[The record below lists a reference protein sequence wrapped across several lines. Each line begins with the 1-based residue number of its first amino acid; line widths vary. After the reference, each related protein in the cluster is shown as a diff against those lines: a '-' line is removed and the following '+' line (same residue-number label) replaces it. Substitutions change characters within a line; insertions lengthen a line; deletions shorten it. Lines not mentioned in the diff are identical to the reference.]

1 MRPGEDVVMVQQRIV
16 SQRRVV
22 LVLTLSVFFVCHV
35 SAATEGTAMQCNDI
49 LRQAL
54 AASNPDTRRQAV
66 LALSVVGER
75 FVSVLQYMLQDKD
88 VQVRLATVESLADVK
103 TKRATA
109 ALHMALDDEV
119 PEVAFAAAKA
129 LWDLGDPVGKQE
141 LLAVLQGE
149 SKSASGVFSKQKRD
163 TLRLMHVPQAILM
176 FALRQGIGLV
186 PVPYLGL
193 GIASMH
199 AILEDPEVS
208 GRGAAALLLGNATDQ
223 ATLDALK
230 DALGDKEWSV
240 RAAAVHSLAL
250 RKDPRLKNDLAPLL
264 EDDNQAVRLRA
275 AAGYLRLS
283 AMPGLAK
290 TPVSSSIPRRAP

>member
-1 MRPGEDVVMVQQRIV
+1 MMVRERIV
-16 SQRRVV
+16 SQGQ
-22 LVLTLSVFFVCHV
+22 LVLALMLSAFSVCHV
-35 SAATEGTAMQCNDI
+35 SAATDAMDMQCNDI

-66 LALSVVGER
+66 LALSIVGAR
-75 FVSVLQYMLQDKD
+75 FVSVLQGMLQDKD
-88 VQVRLATVESLADVK
+88 VQVRLATVESLADVRSK
-103 TKRATA
+103 GATA
-109 ALHMALDDEV
+109 ALRMALDDEV
-119 PEVAFAAAKA
+119 PEVTFAAAKA
-129 LWDLGDPVGKQE
+129 LWGLNDAVGKQE

-163 TLRLMHVPQAILM
+163 TLRQMHMPQGILM
-176 FALRQGIGLV
+176 LAVRQGMGFV

-199 AILEDPEVS
+199 AILADPDVS
-208 GRGAAALLLGNATDQ
+208 GRAAAALLLVNATDQ

-250 RKDPRLKNDLAPLL
+250 RRDPRLKNDLAPLL
-264 EDDNQAVRLRA
+264 EDGNQAVRLRA

-283 AMPGLAK
+283 AIPASAK
-290 TPVSSSIPRRAP
+290 TPVSSSSPPRVR

>member
-1 MRPGEDVVMVQQRIV
+1 MIVRQRIV
-16 SQRRVV
+16 SQGQLV
-22 LVLTLSVFFVCHV
+22 LVLILSAFSVYHV
-35 SAATEGTAMQCNDI
+35 SAATDSTDMQCNDI

-66 LALSVVGER
+66 LALSIVGAR
-75 FVSVLQYMLQDKD
+75 FVSVLQGMLQDKD

-103 TKRATA
+103 NTRATA
-109 ALHMALDDEV
+109 ALRMALDDEV
-119 PEVAFAAAKA
+119 PEVSFAAAKA
-129 LWDLGDPVGKQE
+129 LWGLNDAVGKQE

-149 SKSASGVFSKQKRD
+149 RNSASGVFSKQKRD
-163 TLRLMHVPQAILM
+163 TLRQMHIPQGILM
-176 FALRQGIGLV
+176 FAVRQGIGFV

-199 AILEDPEVS
+199 AILADPDVS
-208 GRGAAALLLGNATDQ
+208 GRAAAALLLVNATDQ

-264 EDDNQAVRLRA
+264 EDGNQAVRLRA

-283 AMPGLAK
+283 AIPAPAQ
-290 TPVSSSIPRRAP
+290 TPVSSSSPLRVP

>member
-1 MRPGEDVVMVQQRIV
+1 MMVRQRIV
-16 SQRRVV
+16 SQGQLV
-22 LVLTLSVFFVCHV
+22 LVLVLSALSVCYV
-35 SAATEGTAMQCNDI
+35 SAATDATDMQCNDI

-66 LALSVVGER
+66 LALSIVGAR
-75 FVSVLQYMLQDKD
+75 FVSVLQGMLQDKD

-103 TKRATA
+103 SKGATS
-109 ALHMALDDEV
+109 ALRMALDDEV
-119 PEVAFAAAKA
+119 PEVTFAAAKA
-129 LWDLGDPVGKQE
+129 LWGLNDAVGRQE

-149 SKSASGVFSKQKRD
+149 SKSSSGVFSNQKRD
-163 TLRLMHVPQAILM
+163 TLRQMHIPQGMLM
-176 FALRQGIGLV
+176 FAVRQGVGFV

-199 AILEDPEVS
+199 AILADPNVS
-208 GRGAAALLLGNATDQ
+208 GRAAAALLLVNATDQ

-240 RAAAVHSLAL
+240 RAAAVHSLAF
-250 RKDPRLKNDLAPLL
+250 RKDPRLRNDLAPLL
-264 EDDNQAVRLRA
+264 EDGNQAVRLRA

-283 AMPGLAK
+283 AIPGPAK
-290 TPVSSSIPRRAP
+290 TPVSSSSPRRVP

>member
-1 MRPGEDVVMVQQRIV
+1 
-16 SQRRVV
+16 
-22 LVLTLSVFFVCHV
+22 
-35 SAATEGTAMQCNDI
+35 MQCNDI

-66 LALSVVGER
+66 LALSIVGAR
-75 FVSVLQYMLQDKD
+75 LVSVLQGMLQDKD

-103 TKRATA
+103 SKGATS
-109 ALHMALDDEV
+109 ALRMALDDEV
-119 PEVAFAAAKA
+119 PEVTFAAAKA
-129 LWDLGDPVGKQE
+129 LWGLNDAVGRQE

-149 SKSASGVFSKQKRD
+149 SKSSSGVFSNQKRD
-163 TLRLMHVPQAILM
+163 TLRQMHIPQGMLM
-176 FALRQGIGLV
+176 FAVRQGVGFV

-199 AILEDPEVS
+199 AILADPNVS
-208 GRGAAALLLGNATDQ
+208 GRAAAALLLVNATDQ

-240 RAAAVHSLAL
+240 RAAAVHSLAF
-250 RKDPRLKNDLAPLL
+250 RKDPRLRNDLAPLL
-264 EDDNQAVRLRA
+264 EDGNQAVRLRA

-283 AMPGLAK
+283 AIPGPAK
-290 TPVSSSIPRRAP
+290 TPVSSSSPRRVR

>member
-1 MRPGEDVVMVQQRIV
+1 MVRQRIV
-16 SQRRVV
+16 SQGQLV
-22 LVLTLSVFFVCHV
+22 LVSMATAFSVCHV
-35 SAATEGTAMQCNDI
+35 SAATDTTDMQCNDI

-66 LALSVVGER
+66 LALSIVGAR
-75 FVSVLQYMLQDKD
+75 FVSVLQGMLQDKD

-103 TKRATA
+103 SKRATA
-109 ALHMALDDEV
+109 ALRMALDDEV
-119 PEVAFAAAKA
+119 PEVTFAAAKA
-129 LWDLGDPVGKQE
+129 LWGLNDAVGKQE

-149 SKSASGVFSKQKRD
+149 SRSASGVFSKQKRD
-163 TLRLMHVPQAILM
+163 TLRQMHIPQGILM
-176 FALRQGIGLV
+176 FAVRQGMGFV

-199 AILEDPEVS
+199 AILADPDVS
-208 GRGAAALLLGNATDQ
+208 GRAAAALLLANATDQ

-264 EDDNQAVRLRA
+264 EDGNQAVRLRA

-283 AMPGLAK
+283 AIAGPAKEPGGNKAASL
-290 TPVSSSIPRRAP
+290 IPAWALILLC

>member
-1 MRPGEDVVMVQQRIV
+1 MMVRERIV
-16 SQRRVV
+16 SQGQLV
-22 LVLTLSVFFVCHV
+22 LVLILSAFSVSHV
-35 SAATEGTAMQCNDI
+35 SAATDATDMQCNDI

-66 LALSVVGER
+66 LALSIVGAR
-75 FVSVLQYMLQDKD
+75 FVSVLQGMLQDKD
-88 VQVRLATVESLADVK
+88 VQVRLATVESLSDVRSK
-103 TKRATA
+103 GATA
-109 ALHMALDDEV
+109 ALRMALSDEV
-119 PEVAFAAAKA
+119 PEVTFAAAKA
-129 LWDLGDPVGKQE
+129 LWGLNDAVGKQE

-163 TLRLMHVPQAILM
+163 TLRQMHMPQGILM
-176 FALRQGIGLV
+176 LAVRQGMGFV

-193 GIASMH
+193 GVASMH
-199 AILEDPEVS
+199 AILADPDVS
-208 GRGAAALLLGNATDQ
+208 GRAAAALLLVNARDQ
-223 ATLDALK
+223 ATLAALK

-264 EDDNQAVRLRA
+264 EDGNQAVRLRA

-283 AMPGLAK
+283 ALPGPAK
-290 TPVSSSIPRRAP
+290 TPVSSSSPRRVP

>member
-1 MRPGEDVVMVQQRIV
+1 MTVRQRIV
-16 SQRRVV
+16 SQGQLV
-22 LVLTLSVFFVCHV
+22 LVLILSAFSVCHV
-35 SAATEGTAMQCNDI
+35 SAATDATDMQCNDI

-66 LALSVVGER
+66 LALSIVGAR
-75 FVSVLQYMLQDKD
+75 FVSVLQGMLQDKD
-88 VQVRLATVESLADVK
+88 VQVRLATVESLADVRSK
-103 TKRATA
+103 GATA
-109 ALHMALDDEV
+109 ALRMALDDEV
-119 PEVAFAAAKA
+119 PEVTFAAAKA
-129 LWDLGDPVGKQE
+129 LWGLNDAVGKQE

-163 TLRLMHVPQAILM
+163 TLRQMHMPQGFLMLAVRRGM
-176 FALRQGIGLV
+176 GFV

-199 AILEDPEVS
+199 AILADPDVS
-208 GRGAAALLLGNATDQ
+208 GRAAAALLLVNATDQ

-250 RKDPRLKNDLAPLL
+250 RRDPRLKNDLAPLL
-264 EDDNQAVRLRA
+264 EDGNQAVRLRA

-283 AMPGLAK
+283 AIPGPAQ
-290 TPVSSSIPRRAP
+290 TPVPSSAPRRVP

>member
-1 MRPGEDVVMVQQRIV
+1 MVRQRIV
-16 SQRRVV
+16 WQRP
-22 LVLTLSVFFVCHV
+22 LVLALILSALFVGHV
-35 SAATEGTAMQCNDI
+35 SAVTDATDMHCNDI

-54 AASNPDTRRQAV
+54 AAGSPDTRRQAV
-66 LALSVVGER
+66 LALSIVGAR
-75 FVSVLQYMLQDKD
+75 FVSVLEYMLQDND
-88 VQVRLATVESLADVK
+88 VQVRLATVESLAEVK
-103 TKRATA
+103 TKRATT
-109 ALHMALDDEV
+109 ALRMALDDEV
-119 PEVAFAAAKA
+119 PEVTFAAAKA
-129 LWDLGDPVGKQE
+129 LWGLDDAVGKQE

-149 SKSASGVFSKQKRD
+149 SKSASGVLSKQKRD
-163 TLRLMHVPQAILM
+163 TLRLLHVPQAILM
-176 FALRQGIGLV
+176 FAVQQGLGFV

-199 AILEDPEVS
+199 AILADPEVS
-208 GRGAAALLLGNATDQ
+208 GRAAAALLLVNATDQ

-264 EDDNQAVRLRA
+264 EDGNQAVRLRA

-283 AMPGLAK
+283 AIPGPSK
-290 TPVSSSIPRRAP
+290 TPVSSSIPHRVP

>member
-1 MRPGEDVVMVQQRIV
+1 MMVRQRIV
-16 SQRRVV
+16 SLGQLV
-22 LVLTLSVFFVCHV
+22 LVLILSAFSVSHV
-35 SAATEGTAMQCNDI
+35 SAAPDATDMQCNDI

-54 AASNPDTRRQAV
+54 TASNPDTRRQAV
-66 LALSVVGER
+66 LALSIVGAR
-75 FVSVLQYMLQDKD
+75 FVSVLQGMLHDKD

-103 TKRATA
+103 SERATA
-109 ALHMALDDEV
+109 ALRMALDDEV
-119 PEVAFAAAKA
+119 PEVTFAAAKA
-129 LWDLGDPVGKQE
+129 LWGLNDAVGKQE

-149 SKSASGVFSKQKRD
+149 SKSASGVFSNQKRN
-163 TLRLMHVPQAILM
+163 TLRQMHIPQGILI
-176 FALRQGIGLV
+176 FAVRQGMGFV

-199 AILEDPEVS
+199 AILADPDVP
-208 GRGAAALLLGNATDQ
+208 GRAAAALLLVNATDQ

-264 EDDNQAVRLRA
+264 EDGNQAVRLRA

-283 AMPGLAK
+283 AIPSPAK
-290 TPVSSSIPRRAP
+290 TPVSSPRPRRVP

>member
-1 MRPGEDVVMVQQRIV
+1 MMVRERIV
-16 SQRRVV
+16 SQGLLV
-22 LVLTLSVFFVCHV
+22 LVFILSAFSVCHV
-35 SAATEGTAMQCNDI
+35 SAATDATDMQCNDI

-66 LALSVVGER
+66 LALSIVGAQ
-75 FVSVLQYMLQDKD
+75 FVSVLQGMLQDKD

-103 TKRATA
+103 NTRATA
-109 ALHMALDDEV
+109 ALRMALDDEV
-119 PEVAFAAAKA
+119 PEVTFAAAKA
-129 LWDLGDPVGKQE
+129 LWGLNDAVGKQE

-149 SKSASGVFSKQKRD
+149 SKSASSTLSKQKRD
-163 TLRLMHVPQAILM
+163 TLRQMHVPQAILM
-176 FALRQGIGLV
+176 FAVRQGIGFV

-199 AILEDPEVS
+199 AILADPEVS
-208 GRGAAALLLGNATDQ
+208 GRAAAALLLVNATDQ

-250 RKDPRLKNDLAPLL
+250 RKDPRLKHDLAPLL
-264 EDDNQAVRLRA
+264 EDGNQAVRLRA

-283 AMPGLAK
+283 AIPGPAK
-290 TPVSSSIPRRAP
+290 TPVSSSSPRRVP

>member
-1 MRPGEDVVMVQQRIV
+1 MMERQRIV
-16 SQRRVV
+16 SQRSLV
-22 LVLTLSVFFVCHV
+22 LVLILSAFFVCHL
-35 SAATEGTAMQCNDI
+35 SAGTDATDMQCNDI

-66 LALSVVGER
+66 LALSIVGAR
-75 FVSVLQYMLQDKD
+75 FVSVLQYMLQDRD

-103 TKRATA
+103 TPRATA
-109 ALHMALDDEV
+109 ALRMALDDEV
-119 PEVAFAAAKA
+119 PEVTFAAAKA
-129 LWDLGDPVGKQE
+129 LGGLDDAVGKQE

-149 SKSASGVFSKQKRD
+149 SKSTSSVFSKQKRD
-163 TLRLMHVPQAILM
+163 TLRQLRVPQTLLL
-176 FALRQGIGLV
+176 FALRQGIGFV

-199 AILEDPEVS
+199 AIVADPEVS
-208 GRGAAALLLGNATDQ
+208 GRAAAALLLVNTTDP

-240 RAAAVHSLAL
+240 RAAAAHSLAL
-250 RKDPRLKNDLAPLL
+250 QKDPRLKHELAPLL
-264 EDDNQAVRLRA
+264 ADENQAVRLRA

-283 AMPGLAK
+283 AMQGPAQG
-290 TPVSSSIPRRAP
+290 SR

>member
-1 MRPGEDVVMVQQRIV
+1 LIWSAV
-16 SQRRVV
+16 
-22 LVLTLSVFFVCHV
+22 FVCHV
-35 SAATEGTAMQCNDI
+35 SAATDATDMQCNDI

-66 LALSVVGER
+66 LALSIVGAR
-75 FVSVLQYMLQDKD
+75 FASVLEYMLGDND
-88 VQVRLATVESLADVK
+88 VQVRLATVESLADVR

-109 ALHMALDDEV
+109 ALRVALSDEV
-119 PEVAFAAAKA
+119 PEVTFAAAKV
-129 LWDLGDPVGKQE
+129 LSDLDDAVGKQE

-163 TLRLMHVPQAILM
+163 TLRLMHVPQAILQ
-176 FALRQGIGLV
+176 FAIRQGIGFV

-199 AILEDPEVS
+199 AILTDPEVS
-208 GRGAAALLLGNATDQ
+208 GRAAAALLLVNATDQ

-230 DALGDKEWSV
+230 DALSDKEWPV

-250 RKDPRLKNDLAPLL
+250 QNDPRLKNDLAPML

-283 AMPGLAK
+283 AIPSPAK
-290 TPVSSSIPRRAP
+290 TPVSSSVAPRTP

>member
-1 MRPGEDVVMVQQRIV
+1 MMVRERIV
-16 SQRRVV
+16 SQGQLV
-22 LVLTLSVFFVCHV
+22 LVLILSAFSVSHV
-35 SAATEGTAMQCNDI
+35 SAATDMQCNDI

-66 LALSVVGER
+66 LALSIVGAR
-75 FVSVLQYMLQDKD
+75 FVSVLQGMLQDKD
-88 VQVRLATVESLADVK
+88 VQVRLATVESLSDVRSK
-103 TKRATA
+103 GATA
-109 ALHMALDDEV
+109 ALRMALSDEV
-119 PEVAFAAAKA
+119 PEVTFAAAKA
-129 LWDLGDPVGKQE
+129 LWGLNDAVGKQE

-163 TLRLMHVPQAILM
+163 TLRQMHMPQGILM
-176 FALRQGIGLV
+176 LAVRQGMGFV

-193 GIASMH
+193 GVASMH
-199 AILEDPEVS
+199 AILADPDVS
-208 GRGAAALLLGNATDQ
+208 GRAAAALLLVNARDQ
-223 ATLDALK
+223 ATLAALK

-264 EDDNQAVRLRA
+264 EDGNQAVRLRA

-283 AMPGLAK
+283 ALPGPAT
-290 TPVSSSIPRRAP
+290 TPVSSSSPRRVP